1 MTDSISHQH
10 QHHRRRLSIRR
21 TAVAVLALALAGAGG
36 FARGR
41 ATLVASSPPGAVSPP
56 IRAIDTA
63 PQPNSVSYSA
73 IVERVAPAVVTV
85 RIEKAA
91 DVSRTALPEGL
102 RDFFGPQFRGNPRGP
117 RQGGLGSGVVV
128 RPDGH
133 ILTNHHVVADAERIR
148 VELADGRSFPARLV
162 GADEASDLAVLKVE
176 AVNLPTVPFGDSDRM
191 KVGDVVLAFG
201 NPLGIG
207 QTVTMGIVSA
217 KGRATGVGDGAYE
230 DFLQTDAPI
239 NQGNSGGA
247 LVNLQGELVG
257 INAQI
262 LSPSGGNIGLGFAIP
277 SAMARAVTDQL
288 AQDGVVRRSKLGVT
302 IQPVTQELA
311 ESLRLPEAR
320 GALVSGVEPGSPAD
334 HAGLRQGD
342 VIVSLNGRRVT
353 DANALRN
360 QIAGTRP
367 ESSVAIEL
375 LRGGKTES
383 KSVRLVERERV
394 TRTASAQIEGDRAG
408 SRFGMAVSPLT
419 PQVAAELG
427 LSRAETGLVVTDVD
441 PAGLAASAGIQAG
454 DVITR
459 VNDRPVATVPA
470 LRAAIET
477 HADRPALLLVNRRG
491 ASLFVALPH
500 ER

>member
-1 MTDSISHQH
+1 MTDSVSQ

-21 TAVAVLALALAGAGG
+21 TVVFLLALALAGEAGYVG
-36 FARGR
+36 GR
-41 ATLVASSPPGAVSPP
+41 ATLAASSQSGTVSPP
-56 IRAIDTA
+56 IHAAATA
-63 PQPNSVSYSA
+63 PQPNTISYSA

-85 RIEKAA
+85 RVEKAA
-91 DVSRTALPEGL
+91 DVSRTALPEAL
-102 RDFFGPQFRGNPRGP
+102 RDFFGPQFRGDQRAP

-133 ILTNHHVVADAERIR
+133 ILTNHHVIAGAERIR
-148 VELADGRSFPARLV
+148 VELADGRTLPAKLV
-162 GADEASDLAVLKVE
+162 GADEASDLAVLKIE
-176 AVNLPTVPFGDSDRM
+176 AVNLPTLAFGDSDRM

-262 LSPSGGNIGLGFAIP
+262 VSPSGGNIGLGFAIP
-277 SAMARAVTDQL
+277 SAMARAVSDQL

-302 IQPVTQELA
+302 IQPVTQDLA
-311 ESLRLPEAR
+311 DSLSLPEAR

-342 VIVSLNGRRVT
+342 VIVGLNGKRVT

-360 QIAGTRP
+360 QIASTRP
-367 ESSVAIEL
+367 ESSVTIEL

-394 TRTASAQIEGDRAG
+394 KRTASVPAEGDRAA
-408 SRFGMAVSPLT
+408 SQFGMAVSPLT
-419 PQVAAELG
+419 PQVAAELE
-427 LSRAETGLVVTDVD
+427 LPRAETGLVVTDVD
-441 PAGLAASAGIQAG
+441 PAGIAASAGIQAG

-459 VNDRPVATVPA
+459 VNDRAVATVPA

-491 ASLFVALPH
+491 ASLFVALPR
-500 ER
+500 ERS

>member
-1 MTDSISHQH
+1 MTDSVSHH
-10 QHHRRRLSIRR
+10 HHRGRLSIRR
-21 TAVAVLALALAGAGG
+21 TVVSVLALTVASAGG
-36 FARGR
+36 FASGR
-41 ATLVASSPPGAVSPP
+41 ATLVASSQQGAVSSP
-56 IRAIDTA
+56 IHATA
-63 PQPNSVSYSA
+63 AVPQPNTVSYSA

-85 RIEKAA
+85 RVEKAA
-91 DVSRTALPEGL
+91 DASRTALPEDL
-102 RDFFGPQFRGNPRGP
+102 RDFFDPQSRGESRSP
-117 RQGGLGSGVVV
+117 RQAGLGSGVVV

-133 ILTNHHVVADAERIR
+133 ILTNHHVIAGADRIR
-148 VELADGRSFPARLV
+148 VEFADGRAFPATLV
-162 GADEASDLAVLKVE
+162 GADEASDLAVLKIE
-176 AVNLPTVPFGDSDRM
+176 AVNLPTLAFGDSDRM

-201 NPLGIG
+201 NPLGVG

-262 LSPSGGNIGLGFAIP
+262 VSPSGGNIGLGFAIP

-288 AQDGVVRRSKLGVT
+288 ARDGVVHRSKLGVT
-302 IQPVTQELA
+302 IQPVTQDLA
-311 ESLRLPEAR
+311 ESLSIPDAR

-334 HAGLRQGD
+334 RAGLRQGD
-342 VIVSLNGRRVT
+342 VIVSLNGKRVT

-367 ESSVAIEL
+367 ESSVTLEL

-383 KSVRLVERERV
+383 KSVRLVERERAE
-394 TRTASAQIEGDRAG
+394 RRASAQIQGDHAG
-408 SRFGMAVSPLT
+408 SQFGMAVSPLT
-419 PQVAAELG
+419 PQVAAELD
-427 LSRAETGLVVTDVD
+427 LPKAETGLVVTDVD
-441 PAGLAASAGIQAG
+441 PAGIAASAGIREG

-459 VNDRPVATVPA
+459 VNDRHVETAPA
-470 LRAAIET
+470 LRAAIEL

-491 ASLFVALPH
+491 ANLFVALPH
-500 ER
+500 KRS